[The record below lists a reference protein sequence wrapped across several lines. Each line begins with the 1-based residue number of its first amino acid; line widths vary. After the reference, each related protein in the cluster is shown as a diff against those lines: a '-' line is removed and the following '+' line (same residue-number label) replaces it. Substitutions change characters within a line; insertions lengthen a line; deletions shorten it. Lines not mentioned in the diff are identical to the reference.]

1 MEMVE
6 PIEGNQ
12 SEKLVQI
19 TDSSDLSEANHSELR
34 LLREHKLQYE
44 AYIAQGGFDFIN
56 TKVLHAVENP
66 YAACLKKKSTAKHQ
80 APSPALSNS
89 THPSPPNTTL
99 PFPPNTTHP
108 SPPNTTH
115 PSPPNSTHPSLPN
128 STHQSPP
135 SLPNSTQPPSTD
147 QLVEEIETLK
157 KRIRRMNELFTA
169 QTNRFRDA
177 VYQLTGWHVE
187 MSTHENKL
195 RIRSRYSR
203 SDDEYLELLW

>member
-1 MEMVE
+1 MQRELERERERNGKSVEMAE

-12 SEKLVQI
+12 SDKLVQI
-19 TDSSDLSEANHSELR
+19 TDSSDLGEANQSELR

-66 YAACLKKKSTAKHQ
+66 YAACLKKKSTAEHH
-80 APSPALSNS
+80 APSPTLPNS
-89 THPSPPNTTL
+89 THPSPPTL
-99 PFPPNTTHP
+99 PHSTHP
-108 SPPNTTH
+108 SPPTL
-115 PSPPNSTHPSLPN
+115 PISTHPS
-128 STHQSPP
+128 
-135 SLPNSTQPPSTD
+135 PSTD

>member
-1 MEMVE
+1 MEMTE

-44 AYIAQGGFDFIN
+44 TYIAQGGFDFIN

-66 YAACLKKKSTAKHQ
+66 YAACLKKKSTAEHQ
-80 APSPALSNS
+80 APSPALPNTTHPSPTLPNS
-89 THPSPPNTTL
+89 THPSPPT
-99 PFPPNTTHP
+99 
-108 SPPNTTH
+108 
-115 PSPPNSTHPSLPN
+115 
-128 STHQSPP
+128 
-135 SLPNSTQPPSTD
+135 LPNSTQPPSTD

>member
-19 TDSSDLSEANHSELR
+19 TDSSDLSEANHIELR

-66 YAACLKKKSTAKHQ
+66 YAACLKKKSTAEHQ
-80 APSPALSNS
+80 APSPALPNS
-89 THPSPPNTTL
+89 THPSL
-99 PFPPNTTHP
+99 
-108 SPPNTTH
+108 
-115 PSPPNSTHPSLPN
+115 PNSTHQSPPSLPNSTHQSPPSLPN

>member
-19 TDSSDLSEANHSELR
+19 TDSSDLSEANHIELR

-66 YAACLKKKSTAKHQ
+66 YAACLKKKSTAEHQ
-80 APSPALSNS
+80 APSPAL
-89 THPSPPNTTL
+89 
-99 PFPPNTTHP
+99 
-108 SPPNTTH
+108 PNTTH
-115 PSPPNSTHPSLPN
+115 PSPPNSTHQSPPSLPNSTHQSPPSLPN

>member
-1 MEMVE
+1 MQRELERERERNGKSMEMVE

-19 TDSSDLSEANHSELR
+19 TDSSDLSEANHIELR

-44 AYIAQGGFDFIN
+44 AYISQGGFDFIN

-66 YAACLKKKSTAKHQ
+66 YAVCLKKKSTAEHQ
-80 APSPALSNS
+80 APSPALPNS
-89 THPSPPNTTL
+89 THPSP
-99 PFPPNTTHP
+99 
-108 SPPNTTH
+108 
-115 PSPPNSTHPSLPN
+115 PN

>member
-19 TDSSDLSEANHSELR
+19 TDSSDLSEANHIELR

-56 TKVLHAVENP
+56 TKVLHALENP
-66 YAACLKKKSTAKHQ
+66 YAACLKKKSTVEHHDQ

-115 PSPPNSTHPSLPN
+115 PSP
-128 STHQSPP
+128 
-135 SLPNSTQPPSTD
+135 PNSTQPPSTD

>member
-66 YAACLKKKSTAKHQ
+66 YAACLKKKSTAEHQ
-80 APSPALSNS
+80 APSPALPNTTQPSPTLPNS
-89 THPSPPNTTL
+89 THPSP
-99 PFPPNTTHP
+99 
-108 SPPNTTH
+108 
-115 PSPPNSTHPSLPN
+115 
-128 STHQSPP
+128 
-135 SLPNSTQPPSTD
+135 PNSTQPPSTD

>member
-1 MEMVE
+1 MTLQRELEREQKRNEKLPETLEPVE
-6 PIEGNQ
+6 GSQPG
-12 SEKLVQI
+12 KLVQI
-19 TDSSDLSEANHSELR
+19 SDSGDQSEATSSELR

-66 YAACLKKKSTAKHQ
+66 YAACLKKKRSEEQRLPTPSTA
-80 APSPALSNS
+80 S
-89 THPSPPNTTL
+89 NTTQ
-99 PFPPNTTHP
+99 P
-108 SPPNTTH
+108 S
-115 PSPPNSTHPSLPN
+115 SE
-128 STHQSPP
+128 
-135 SLPNSTQPPSTD
+135 

-177 VYQLTGWHVE
+177 VDQLTGWHVE

-203 SDDEYLELLW
+203 SEDDYLELLW

>member
-1 MEMVE
+1 MEMAE
-6 PIEGNQ
+6 PTEGNQ
-12 SEKLVQI
+12 SDKLVEI
-19 TDSSDLSEANHSELR
+19 TDSGDLSEANHSELR

-66 YAACLKKKSTAKHQ
+66 YAACLKKKSTAEHQ
-80 APSPALSNS
+80 APSPALPNS
-89 THPSPPNTTL
+89 THPSPT
-99 PFPPNTTHP
+99 
-108 SPPNTTH
+108 
-115 PSPPNSTHPSLPN
+115 LPN
-128 STHQSPP
+128 STHSSP
-135 SLPNSTQPPSTD
+135 PNSTQPPSTD

>member
-1 MEMVE
+1 MEMAE
-6 PIEGNQ
+6 PSEGNQ
-12 SEKLVQI
+12 SDKLVQI
-19 TDSSDLSEANHSELR
+19 SGEPSTWNEANDSELR

-66 YAACLKKKSTAKHQ
+66 YATCLKKKSVAEHHAT
-80 APSPALSNS
+80 PPTLSS
-89 THPSPPNTTL
+89 
-99 PFPPNTTHP
+99 
-108 SPPNTTH
+108 
-115 PSPPNSTHPSLPN
+115 
-128 STHQSPP
+128 
-135 SLPNSTQPPSTD
+135 NSTQPSSPDS
-147 QLVEEIETLK
+147 LVEEIETLK